1 MALGS
6 ITLPSVS
13 TGFTS
18 DSRAMVPVSIQGMA
32 GKLQKMSTFDSM
44 QEIFLEIRDGIG
56 NIGEI
61 FREKLSGLNSHLAF
75 RLETLNNTMSKIGN
89 IAAKDLGLEE
99 TQTNIAKENE
109 KDEDKKESLSDDD
122 KDGKGLLTNSFK
134 GGVAKVMQRIK
145 DMSLVE
151 SLIALGA
158 GLALLM
164 FNFVKVGDA
173 IAFLVKGFDEQ
184 ILPRVKAFGSTVM
197 EYYRNLFDGLFGDN
211 GFFTVI
217 GEGFGDIK
225 KAIDSG
231 DGKAAINAA
240 GETLIKGTTSAISV
254 IGTTIL
260 GAIKVVAKTVDPDA
274 DLSAL
279 DELIKYFN
287 DLPGNAIKKL
297 EADQIE
303 FDKVL
308 KEDGKIAATGV
319 LFRQTYDNYIANTL
333 GIISKGFGFI
343 FGFVNEDL
351 GKTMM
356 EADYSAKGISSA
368 FKVSMKNLG
377 DSLNVMENAIAIF
390 VNDKLDAINDFTSIF
405 GIPAIPKMPV
415 KQIEGQNVYVN
426 DEGMT
431 VPMYSE
437 LEIGKDMGVVAE
449 PVKEIKPI
457 EDVMRD
463 QILGNG
469 YTMYNGKKFYFD
481 KEDEPKKELSNAEL
495 DELMNN
501 KDNNMTLKTK
511 ELIDVASVSKSD
523 SSTSIVVPNFITDNK
538 KIDNSSNSS
547 QSVTVT
553 DQRVESLD
561 SSSNALLAY
570 FRQ

>member
-158 GLALLM
+158 GLFLLM
-164 FNFVKVGDA
+164 FNFEKVAGILGGTVK
-173 IAFLVKGFDEQ
+173 FFDEQ
-184 ILPRVKAFGSTVM
+184 VIPRVKAFGSSLK
-197 EYYRNLFDGLFGDN
+197 EYYTNLFDGLFGDT

-240 GETLIKGTTSAISV
+240 GKTLIKGTTSAISV

-279 DELIKYFN
+279 DKLIKYFN
-287 DLPGNAIKKL
+287 DLPGNVIKKL

-303 FDKVL
+303 FDKTL
-308 KEDGKIAATGV
+308 KEKGKIAAAGV
-319 LFRQTYDNYIANTL
+319 LLRQTYDNYIANTL
-333 GIISKGFGFI
+333 NGISKTFGIILKPIISDESYKRFMTDDYSFANIKDELGKAFDSLGEAFDRMKDSVRVFSNEI
-343 FGFVNEDL
+343 IDSVNEYLPDFMKMDKIPKKDDQFEIDTL
-351 GKTMM
+351 ASM
-356 EADYSAKGISSA
+356 EKQKLITPDQYEPGGFMYKKYQKQRE
-368 FKVSMKNLG
+368 KVIEINPSVVIPN
-377 DSLNVMENAIAIF
+377 
-390 VNDKLDAINDFTSIF
+390 NDFERDF
-405 GIPAIPKMPV
+405 GVNANVGDIIDGSF
-415 KQIEGQNVYVN
+415 KQIH
-426 DEGMT
+426 
-431 VPMYSE
+431 S
-437 LEIGKDMGVVAE
+437 
-449 PVKEIKPI
+449 
-457 EDVMRD
+457 
-463 QILGNG
+463 
-469 YTMYNGKKFYFD
+469 
-481 KEDEPKKELSNAEL
+481 
-495 DELMNN
+495 
-501 KDNNMTLKTK
+501 LK
-511 ELIDVASVSKSD
+511 I
-523 SSTSIVVPNFITDNK
+523 
-538 KIDNSSNSS
+538 
-547 QSVTVT
+547 
-553 DQRVESLD
+553 
-561 SSSNALLAY
+561 
-570 FRQ
+570 

>member
-1 MALGS
+1 MALGALS
-6 ITLPSVS
+6 TPSVS

-109 KDEDKKESLSDDD
+109 KDEDKKESLSDDNE
-122 KDGKGLLTNSFK
+122 GKGLLTNSFK

-164 FNFVKVGDA
+164 FNFEKVGNA
-173 IAFLVKGFDEQ
+173 IAFLVKGFDEH
-184 ILPRVKAFGSTVM
+184 ILPRIKAFGSTVM